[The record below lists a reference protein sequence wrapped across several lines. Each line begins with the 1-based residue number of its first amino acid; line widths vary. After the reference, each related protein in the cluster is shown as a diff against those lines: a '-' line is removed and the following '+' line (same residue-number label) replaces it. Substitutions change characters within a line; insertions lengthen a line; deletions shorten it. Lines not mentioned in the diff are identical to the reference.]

1 MATYFSGYRSSRE
14 QNEVFEMEVR
24 IKDRL
29 RGHGLHGIIKNSGAI
44 FQRML
49 TRFST
54 KTPEIAPGECSYE
67 TSETYKSQVLK
78 AEHRISQA
86 WADAERMR
94 SRMI

>member
-1 MATYFSGYRSSRE
+1 
-14 QNEVFEMEVR
+14 MEVR
-24 IKDRL
+24 IKDML
-29 RGHGLHGIIKNSGAI
+29 QEHGLHGIMKNSGAI

-54 KTPEIAPGECSYE
+54 KTPEISPREYSYE

>member
-1 MATYFSGYRSSRE
+1 
-14 QNEVFEMEVR
+14 MEVR

-29 RGHGLHGIIKNSGAI
+29 QGHGLHGIIKNSGAI

-49 TRFST
+49 ARFSI
-54 KTPEIAPGECSYE
+54 KTPETAPREYSYE

-78 AEHRISQA
+78 AEHGISQA
-86 WADAERMR
+86 WADAERLR

>member
-1 MATYFSGYRSSRE
+1 
-14 QNEVFEMEVR
+14 MEVR
-24 IKDRL
+24 IKDML
-29 RGHGLHGIIKNSGAI
+29 QEHGLHGIMKNSGAI

-54 KTPEIAPGECSYE
+54 KTPEIAPREYSYE
-67 TSETYKSQVLK
+67 TSETYKSQMLK